1 MVEINDGYNKLKFS
15 IDNYINKKYRKFN
28 KLDEDDCWCNL
39 YISIENEYVKID
51 NPYYDLECIEVD
63 NLYEVLNE
71 FINDKMESNYSYEP
85 IEPSFKI
92 YFYPYGEEYQNN
104 NYNQENISRKD
115 KMARIFI
122 AFIEKDTKAPSS
134 DGVYIVL
141 DIDAISE
148 ILNYLE
154 NTIKSKKR
162 SQI

>member
-1 MVEINDGYNKLKFS
+1 MLEINDGYNKLKLS

-39 YISIENEYVKID
+39 YIGIENEYVKIED
-51 NPYYDLECIEVD
+51 YYYDLECIEVD
-63 NLYEVLNE
+63 NLYEILE
-71 FINDKMESNYSYEP
+71 KFINDKLESNYSFEP

-104 NYNQENISRKD
+104 NYDQENISRKD
-115 KMARIFI
+115 KMTRIFI

-141 DIDAISE
+141 DIDDISK

-154 NTIKSKKR
+154 KILKS
-162 SQI
+162 

>member
-15 IDNYINKKYRKFN
+15 IDNYINKKHRKFN

-39 YISIENEYVKID
+39 NICIENEYVKID

-104 NYNQENISRKD
+104 NYEQKNISRKD
-115 KMARIFI
+115 KVARIFI

-141 DIDAISE
+141 DIDAITK
-148 ILNYLE
+148 ILNYIE
-154 NTIKSKKR
+154 RIIKF
-162 SQI
+162 

>member
-63 NLYEVLNE
+63 NLYEVLND

-104 NYNQENISRKD
+104 NYEQENISRKD
-115 KMARIFI
+115 KVARIFI

-141 DIDAISE
+141 DIDAITK
-148 ILNYLE
+148 ILNYIE
-154 NTIKSKKR
+154 RIIKF
-162 SQI
+162 